1 MNLRTII
8 IESNTVTML
17 QSGSHAILRMQD
29 QVEAFCRTE
38 CARLIRKAL
47 KLKTRTPPS
56 HPYLAVL
63 PAWKQVCAKACESE
77 FQRYADRVISA

>member
-1 MNLRTII
+1 MNLQTII
-8 IESNTVTML
+8 VEANTVNML

-29 QVEAFCRTE
+29 QVETFCRNE
-38 CARLIRKAL
+38 CNRLIRKAL

-56 HPYLAVL
+56 HPYLTVL
-63 PAWKQVCAKACESE
+63 PAWKQACARACEAE